1 MSHWA
6 EIDDEN
12 IVLRTI
18 VCDNN
23 DPNGDEGYKW
33 IQENLGGRWIKTSF
47 NSNIR
52 HKFGLPGDIY
62 NEDVDIFFRPPM
74 YDHDLAYT
82 SKLAYFAKLDE
93 NSLVVQVDTIDKN
106 DIDLLNE
113 EASGIAI
120 LNEKYEE
127 TFNWKQTKYNPVF
140 RKNWAKI
147 GYAYNEELDG
157 FVPPKPSTG
166 EWVLD
171 PSTCTW
177 EEA

>member
-6 EIDDEN
+6 EIDDEK

-23 DPNGDEGYKW
+23 DPNGDEGYQW
-33 IQENLGGRWIKTSF
+33 IMDNLGGRWIQTSYNHNF
-47 NSNIR
+47 R
-52 HKFGLPGDIY
+52 FKFAVPGDIY
-62 NEDVDIFFRPPM
+62 NEEIDIFYRPRTF
-74 YDHDLAYT
+74 DGHFQYT
-82 SKLAYFAKLDE
+82 SKLAYFAKLEE
-93 NSLVVQVDTIDKN
+93 NNLVVQVDTIDKN
-106 DIDLLNE
+106 NIDLSNE

-120 LNEKYEE
+120 LNAKYGE

-140 RKNWAKI
+140 RKNWAKV
-147 GYAYNEELDG
+147 GFTYNEELDG
-157 FVPPKPSTG
+157 FIPPKPSTG
-166 EWVLD
+166 DWVLD